1 MDRTSDALRGR
12 WKILATGSGT
22 LLSIQFTTG
31 GRERTH
37 TQLLISGKSAARSP
51 SGRPMAKPAS
61 VRFVPNR
68 GNRVEA
74 VLVSDAG
81 NIVLAGYPRS
91 SADIKNSVSGDA
103 VFHANRGYFDE
114 LSERGSLA
122 SPLQKFSLALRRVSL
137 QDVRIITT
145 RFPDAT
151 LDAVIMVYV
160 FGFTAADAQQLK
172 AKMPHLT
179 AAQLLVKLPFGF
191 AK

>member
-1 MDRTSDALRGR
+1 
-12 WKILATGSGT
+12 
-22 LLSIQFTTG
+22 
-31 GRERTH
+31 
-37 TQLLISGKSAARSP
+37 
-51 SGRPMAKPAS
+51 
-61 VRFVPNR
+61 
-68 GNRVEA
+68 
-74 VLVSDAG
+74 VSDAG

-114 LSERGSLA
+114 LSERGSLG